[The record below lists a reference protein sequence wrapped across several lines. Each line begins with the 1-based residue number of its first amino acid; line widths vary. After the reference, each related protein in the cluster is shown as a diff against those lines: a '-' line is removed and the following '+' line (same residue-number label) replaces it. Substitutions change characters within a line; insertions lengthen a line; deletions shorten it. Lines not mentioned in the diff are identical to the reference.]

1 MTDDDIDPL
10 LSGPSSG
17 NIVDLNNSTASPITQ
32 SESVSQTPQLSKNAQ
47 KRALKQEKWES
58 LRDARRE
65 KRKEKLKEKKTKL
78 RLAGERLP
86 PRKKPPVEGQENSR
100 VKVVIDC
107 AFDDWMIDKV
117 RPQSVCF
124 LVVLCGFVFKR
135 SEID

>member
-1 MTDDDIDPL
+1 MADDDIDPL
-10 LSGPSSG
+10 LSAPSSG

-32 SESVSQTPQLSKNAQ
+32 SETISQTPQLSKNAQ

-86 PRKKPPVEGQENSR
+86 PRKKPPVEGQENSG

-117 RPQSVCF
+117 RPQSACFSCCLLWVCVA
-124 LVVLCGFVFKR
+124 VVV
-135 SEID
+135 